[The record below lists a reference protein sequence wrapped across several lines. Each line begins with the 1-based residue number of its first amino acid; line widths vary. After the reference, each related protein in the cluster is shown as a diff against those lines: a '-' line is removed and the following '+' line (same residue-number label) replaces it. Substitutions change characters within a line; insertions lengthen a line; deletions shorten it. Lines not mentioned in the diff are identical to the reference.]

1 MSLFNSPFNISHGS
15 WSNGPNT
22 SLGGGM
28 EYNTGRVSLSSA
40 GYNAVSA
47 PAGTLAQITVVNGRL
62 ARYYASAA
70 NTDVKLSGHSF
81 YAEFQT
87 RGVSVDESVAAFAYG
102 GVRGVYYSNGIREGA
117 FGPASGGDNSR
128 IVIFGVSS

>member
-1 MSLFNSPFNISHGS
+1 MSIFNSPFNISQGS

-22 SLGGGM
+22 PLGGSM
-28 EYNTGRVSLSSA
+28 VYNTGRVSLYA

-62 ARYYASAA
+62 ARYYASSA

-81 YAEFQT
+81 YSTFQT
-87 RGVSVDESVAAFAYG
+87 RGVSVDESVAAFAHG
-102 GVRGVYYSNGIREGA
+102 GVQGVYYSNGIREGT

-128 IVIFGVSS
+128 IVIFGVSPS